1 MCNGPRAM
9 DSRMETLYQLNTA
22 DHARVTYLCRRGA
35 ADRGDAPLL
44 LIHGAASNMTRWS
57 EFAERTVLTAKHDII
72 RLDLR
77 GHGRSLYRGRV
88 GLEIW
93 CDDIA
98 AVLHHEGH
106 QRAILVGHCLGANVA
121 MMFAA
126 RHPHQT
132 YGVVLV
138 EPMLHRALIGTLRR
152 LSRLVR
158 PVKALVAIILQLNR
172 LGIYRRHLAALD
184 LYELDKTFR
193 ARLSE
198 PGGDQALVRRYAS
211 PWQDLK
217 TMPSAIFLQD
227 LLEVIRPLPLEKI
240 QAPFLALLS
249 SGHTFVDPEITA
261 ALLSGLPQGE
271 IHALDAKH
279 WIPTEQPQAMRQL
292 IEAWVATVTA

>member
-1 MCNGPRAM
+1 
-9 DSRMETLYQLNTA
+9 METLYQLDTA
-22 DHARVTYLCRRGA
+22 DHTRVTYLCRRGA
-35 ADRGDAPLL
+35 ADLGHTPLL

-57 EFAERTVLTAKHDII
+57 EFVERTALTAKHDII

-88 GLEIW
+88 ALEIW

-98 AVLHHEGH
+98 AVLRQEGH
-106 QRAILVGHCLGANVA
+106 QRAILGGHCLGANVA

-126 RHPHQT
+126 RYPHQT
-132 YGVVLV
+132 HGVVLV
-138 EPMLHRALIGTLRR
+138 EPMLHQALIGTLRR
-152 LSRLVR
+152 LSRLAM
-158 PVKALVAIILQLNR
+158 PVKALLAIILLLNR

-184 LYELDKTFR
+184 LYELDQTFR

-227 LLEVIRPLPLEKI
+227 LLEVIRPLPLDVI
-240 QAPFLALLS
+240 RGPFLALLS
-249 SGHTFVDPEITA
+249 TGHTFVDPAITTA
-261 ALLSGLPQGE
+261 VLSGLAQGE
-271 IHALDAKH
+271 IHTLDAKH
-279 WIPTEQPQAMRQL
+279 WIPTEQPQAMREL
-292 IEAWVATVTA
+292 IEAWVTALTK

>member
-1 MCNGPRAM
+1 
-9 DSRMETLYQLNTA
+9 METLSQLNAA
-22 DHARVTYLCRRGA
+22 DHARVTYLCRRTA
-35 ADRGDAPLL
+35 ADRGHIPLL

-57 EFAERTVLTAKHDII
+57 EFVERTALTAKHDII
-72 RLDLR
+72 RFDLR
-77 GHGRSLYRGRV
+77 GHGRSLCRGRV

-98 AVLHHEGH
+98 AVLHQEDH

-126 RHPHQT
+126 RYPHQAH
-132 YGVVLV
+132 GVVLV
-138 EPMLHRALIGTLRR
+138 EPMLHQALIGTLRR
-152 LSRLVR
+152 LSRLVM
-158 PVKALVAIILQLNR
+158 PVKALIAIVLLLNR

-227 LLEVIRPLPLEKI
+227 LLEVIRPLPLDVI
-240 QAPFLALLS
+240 RGPFLALLS
-249 SGHTFVDPEITA
+249 TGHTFVDPAITTA
-261 ALLSGLPQGE
+261 VLSGLAQGE
-271 IHALDAKH
+271 IHTLDAKH
-279 WIPTEQPQAMRQL
+279 WIPTEQPQAMREL
-292 IEAWVATVTA
+292 IEAWVAALTK

>member
-1 MCNGPRAM
+1 
-9 DSRMETLYQLNTA
+9 METLYQLNTA
-22 DHARVTYLCRRGA
+22 DHVRVTYLCRRGS
-35 ADRGDAPLL
+35 ADRGHTPLL

-57 EFAERTVLTAKHDII
+57 EFMERTALTARYDII

-98 AVLHHEGH
+98 SVLRQEGH
-106 QRAILVGHCLGANVA
+106 QRAILAGHCLGANVA
-121 MMFAA
+121 MMFAV
-126 RHPHQT
+126 RHPHLT
-132 YGVVLV
+132 HGVVLV

-152 LSRLVR
+152 LSRLVM
-158 PVKALVAIILQLNR
+158 PIKALIAVILLLNR

-227 LLEVIRPLPLEKI
+227 LLEVIRPLPLDVI
-240 QAPFLALLS
+240 RGPFLALLS
-249 SGHTFVDPEITA
+249 TGHTFVDPAITTA
-261 ALLSGLPQGE
+261 VLSGLAQGE
-271 IHALDAKH
+271 IHTLDAKH
-279 WIPTEQPQAMRQL
+279 WIPTEQPQAMREL
-292 IEAWVATVTA
+292 IEAWVTALTK

>member
-1 MCNGPRAM
+1 
-9 DSRMETLYQLNTA
+9 METLYQLDTA
-22 DHARVTYLCRRGA
+22 DQARVTYLCSRGA
-35 ADRGDAPLL
+35 AGRGHTPLL

-57 EFAERTVLTAKHDII
+57 EFVERTALTAEHDII

-88 GLEIW
+88 ALEIW

-98 AVLHHEGH
+98 AVLRQEGH
-106 QRAILVGHCLGANVA
+106 QRAILAGHCLGANVA

-126 RHPHQT
+126 RYPHQT
-132 YGVVLV
+132 HGVVLV
-138 EPMLHRALIGTLRR
+138 EPMLHQALIGTLRR
-152 LSRLVR
+152 LSRLAM
-158 PVKALVAIILQLNR
+158 PVKALLAIIMLLNR

-184 LYELDKTFR
+184 LYELDQTFR
-193 ARLSE
+193 VRLGE

-217 TMPSAIFLQD
+217 TMPNAIFLQD
-227 LLEVIRPLPLEKI
+227 LLEVIRPLPLDMI
-240 QAPFLALLS
+240 RGPFLALLS
-249 SGHTFVDPEITA
+249 TGHTFVDPEITA

-292 IEAWVATVTA
+292 IEAWVTTVTA